1 VGLARRA
8 QLVVTADHGMGF
20 DVGVLDRRTISEGN
34 IDEIAPV
41 PLFVKAP
48 GQLRGR
54 VDRTYVHTVD
64 VVPTIAG
71 LLSLR
76 RLWPMEGRSAF
87 ERRGAHQ
94 VRVPRFDL
102 SGSVTIA
109 PGPLELARA
118 ANRREKA
125 RLFGTGAQSLY
136 RIGPNR
142 SLLGRLVADLDV
154 EPGAVKTRG
163 FTSRFQFRP
172 STNFAPTWFTGQL
185 VIGRAPE
192 GKRDLALA
200 LNGRVVAVGRSFRLR
215 GERTDRFSLLVPES
229 GLAPSV
235 NRAALFAVRGGRLL
249 RLEPAG

>member
-1 VGLARRA
+1 MRRA
-8 QLVVTADHGMGF
+8 LLVVTADHGMGF
-20 DVGVLDRRTISEGN
+20 DVGVLDRRGISEQN
-34 IDEIAPV
+34 IDEVAPV

-71 LLSLR
+71 LLRLR
-76 RLWPMEGRSAF
+76 RLWPMDGRSAF

-109 PGPLELARA
+109 AGPLNLARA

-125 RLFGTGAQSLY
+125 RLFGTGSQSLY

-142 SLLGRLVADLDV
+142 RLLGRLVADLDV
-154 EPGAVKTRG
+154 EPGVVKTRG
-163 FTSRFQFRP
+163 FASRFQFRP
-172 STNFAPTWFTGQL
+172 STGFAPTWFTGRL
-185 VIGRAPE
+185 VIGSAPE

-200 LNGRVVAVGRSFRLR
+200 VNGRIVAVGRSFRLR
-215 GERTDRFSLLVPES
+215 GERTDRFSLLAPES
-229 GLAPSV
+229 GLTPGA
-235 NRAALFAVRGGRLL
+235 NQATLFAVQGGRML
-249 RLEPAG
+249 RLDPAS